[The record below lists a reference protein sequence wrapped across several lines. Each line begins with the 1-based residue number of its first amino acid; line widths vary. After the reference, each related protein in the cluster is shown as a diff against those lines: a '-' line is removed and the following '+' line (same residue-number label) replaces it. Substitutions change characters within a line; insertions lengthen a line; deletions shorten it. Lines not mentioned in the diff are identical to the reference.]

1 MGKTSLLQH
10 YAAEV
15 AERGVHA
22 VWGTC
27 WEGDQAPALWPWTQV
42 VRTLLDQDRDE
53 EAVTAELVVVLP
65 ERAHIAGGV
74 GEKSTTTAGGVKDKA
89 GTATLASDEAGRL
102 RVFDAVGRLLGRQP
116 LMAAPARPA
125 GGRSSG
131 RRRAGRHARPR
142 RAIRP

>member
-74 GEKSTTTAGGVKDKA
+74 GRSRPPQQVASKTRQVPQLSP
-89 GTATLASDEAGRL
+89 AT
-102 RVFDAVGRLLGRQP
+102 
-116 LMAAPARPA
+116 
-125 GGRSSG
+125 
-131 RRRAGRHARPR
+131 RRAGCGCSTQSGGSSDASH
-142 RAIRP
+142 